1 MKHATPLD
9 AVWAL
14 QALMLEQHEKKKSEY
29 QEWWAVVEHAL
40 AQKDTA
46 AKQVVLVFQKTK
58 KHVFR

>member
-1 MKHATPLD
+1 
-9 AVWAL
+9 
-14 QALMLEQHEKKKSEY
+14 MLEQHEKKKSEY
-29 QEWWAVVEHAL
+29 HEWWTVVEQAL